1 MEGSGG
7 NWRPAQSDGS
17 GITMDAAASGDWR
30 SQLQPDARSRIVN
43 KIMDTLQRHIP
54 VYGPDN
60 LGELRKIAMRF
71 EEKIFTASSNQTDY
85 LRKIS
90 LKMLP
95 MESKTQ
101 NPGGT
106 NQMASNPSN
115 QNTPEGMKM
124 N

>member
-1 MEGSGG
+1 
-7 NWRPAQSDGS
+7 
-17 GITMDAAASGDWR
+17 MDAAASGDWR

-71 EEKIFTASSNQTDY
+71 EEKILLHPQTRFLLGRFTIFCTDY

-90 LKMLP
+90 LKMLTV
-95 MESKTQ
+95 ESKTQ
-101 NPGGT
+101 NTGGT
-106 NQMASNPSN
+106 NQMASNPKIDSEKIN
-115 QNTPEGMKM
+115 IHSETT
-124 N
+124 